1 MSRPRD
7 ALGAAAQACRRALT
21 WSLATGLLLMAAAR
35 AEAADIGVALAHPLF
50 HQPSTCI
57 EHWEGN
63 LQGTGDALGSD
74 CVVERLVEENG
85 RAWMRMHA
93 GDGRRNEDW
102 FGWNEDVLSPCDCV
116 VVRVRENRVANEP
129 GVMGSAPSS
138 IIVLQRSDGV
148 HFLLAHVQAIAVKPG
163 QRVAAGEVLGRVGN
177 NGMSRHPHIHIGAWK
192 DDVPLQV
199 RFDLRALGRLLE
211 K

>member
-1 MSRPRD
+1 VLCAFVV
-7 ALGAAAQACRRALT
+7 ALQVLPTRVVHAA
-21 WSLATGLLLMAAAR
+21 
-35 AEAADIGVALAHPLF
+35 EIGVAVAHPIF
-50 HQPSTCI
+50 HQVYTCS

-74 CVVERLVEENG
+74 CVVERMVEENG
-85 RAWMRMHA
+85 RKWMRMHA

-116 VVRVRENRVANEP
+116 VAQVHVNPLVNEP
-129 GVMGSAPSS
+129 GVLGSPPASM
-138 IIVLQRSDGV
+138 IFFRRSDGV
-148 HFLLAHVQAIAVKPG
+148 HFVLAHVQSITVKAG
-163 QRVAAGEVLGRVGN
+163 QRVTSGEVVAKVGN

-192 DDVPLQV
+192 DNVPLQV
-199 RFDLRALGRLLE
+199 RFDLRELGRLLE